1 MVNFRKIEEGEP
13 LIFRDR
19 RDNEVH
25 TEYVT
30 FVGFAETGHP
40 VVEFEDGRRLMV
52 LPEQLAYPHEVE
64 YVNIRIYREDRDRLA
79 ANMKYGDTMAEKIH
93 TLIERVASEDQP

>member
-19 RDNEVH
+19 RNNEVH

-30 FVGFAETGHP
+30 FAGFAETGHP

-52 LPEQLAYPHEVE
+52 LPEQLSYPHEEE
-64 YVNIRIYREDRDRLA
+64 YVNIRIYRADRDALA
-79 ANMKYGDTMAEKIH
+79 AQMSYGETMADKIH
-93 TLIERVASEDQP
+93 TLIKRVGI